1 MYKNF
6 PKLYTVVTQIIN
18 KNVQDFEIIAIY
30 HINIGNYI
38 SIRLKL
44 TKQVLKDIDM
54 MLVNVLEVLKYRN
67 MKN

>member
-54 MLVNVLEVLKYRN
+54 MLVNVLEVLKCRN

>member
-38 SIRLKL
+38 STRLKL